1 MKTFIAVVVLA
12 LVVVGGWFFIKDKPV
27 PESVIPT
34 DTEAVTITNDGSY
47 AISTSSSSMTW
58 QGSKPLVP
66 GYSDVGQISLQGG
79 TLVVTDGAIASGSFV
94 VDMNSIDAKSTGRGD
109 GQDLLSRHL
118 KSADFFDV
126 EKFPTATFVIT
137 STTPTGEI
145 TGDLTIKGITESVT
159 FQADIS
165 EEGETLMAE
174 ATVELDRTV
183 WDVRY
188 GSGSF
193 FDNLGDN
200 VIDDNFTVTLNL
212 VAERVN

>member
-12 LVVVGGWFFIKDKPV
+12 LVVVGGWFFIKDKPA

-34 DTEAVTITNDGSY
+34 DAEAVTITNDGSY

-66 GYSDVGQISLQGG
+66 GYSDAGQISLQGG
-79 TLVVTDGAIASGSFV
+79 TLVVTDGAIASGNFV
-94 VDMNSIDAKSTGRGD
+94 VDMNSIDAKSTGSGQ

-137 STTPTGEI
+137 SATPTGEI

-165 EEGETLMAE
+165 EEEETLMAE

-183 WDVRY
+183 WDIRY